1 MSKRAFNEA
10 FFTQFHEFLKQ
21 LIQVFPGDSDFPA
34 YDSALTFMQRLNPS
48 MVISEFKTNVFPYEE
63 ILRAKNS
70 DFFLNHTFDDV
81 VTADMSMEAIIM
93 KLKGLWSTL
102 SDKSRD
108 SIWTYI
114 ILLLDIA
121 KRC

>member
-93 KLKGLWSTL
+93 KLKDLWSTL

>member
-1 MSKRAFNEA
+1 MSKKVFTDA
-10 FFTQFHEFLKQ
+10 FFTQFHDFLKQ

-34 YDSALTFMQRLNPS
+34 YDSALTFMQRLNPA
-48 MVISEFKTNVFPYEE
+48 MVVSEFKTNVFPYEE

-70 DFFLNHTFDDV
+70 DFFLNHTFDEV
-81 VTADMSMEAIIM
+81 VTTDMSMEAIIM
-93 KLKGLWSTL
+93 KLKGLWSGL
-102 SDKSRD
+102 SDKSRE

>member
-93 KLKGLWSTL
+93 KLKGLWTTL